1 MEENSC
7 IGRVSFSI
15 QNRYLNWKYHKD
27 SERWDSREQHFKP
40 NMRNKTSRNPALIW
54 EGRGAFMWMNRPFPG
69 LSCVQ
74 NLSYEDECDS
84 HDTQPVSGTHFHSNR
99 FARRLLFGKRP
110 NTTRKWP
117 TKFIKRNCVKK
128 MTKMKNSL
136 QIRGQ
141 ICITYSP
148 VDEWISEGARHLFD
162 NILIRTYRL
171 PSTEDKQQLKWTR
184 CPQAL
189 ASKIFTINILLT
201 KYQRSNLR
209 LHQKIAN
216 E

>member
-7 IGRVSFSI
+7 IRRVSFSI
-15 QNRYLNWKYHKD
+15 QNRYLHWKYHED
-27 SERWDSREQHFKP
+27 SERWDFREQHFEP

-74 NLSYEDECDS
+74 NLSYEDEFDS
-84 HDTQPVSGTHFHSNR
+84 HDTEPVSGTHFHINR

-128 MTKMKNSL
+128 
-136 QIRGQ
+136 
-141 ICITYSP
+141 
-148 VDEWISEGARHLFD
+148 W
-162 NILIRTYRL
+162 
-171 PSTEDKQQLKWTR
+171 LKW
-184 CPQAL
+184 
-189 ASKIFTINILLT
+189 KILSRFEDISVPLT
-201 KYQRSNLR
+201 HLWMSESLKVLVICLITFWSVLTGCLR
-209 LHQKIAN
+209 LRIN
-216 E
+216 NS